1 MNPALAIKVEK
12 ALGLEEGYFLIL
24 QAFHDIEQ
32 EKLRQRLS
40 RGKPNLSKLRRGL
53 VWDTDINQ
61 INWVHQRRAVI
72 ERILERGNEGEKA
85 EIRRFYGDAEVD
97 EIVRSME
104 LRHA

>member
-53 VWDTDINQ
+53 FWDTDINQ

-72 ERILERGNEGEKA
+72 ERILERGNEGDKA